1 MAKKQI
7 RDYVFAPGIAGVG
20 TLKLL
25 GKYDSDQLLLITN
38 TSKNEVL
45 YSFSDTTRQVSVA
58 FGQTGD
64 DPDFINESMRTN
76 GVTTIT
82 FLYDTTAYASND
94 AIQIFVEQEEQR
106 IRPYDFGT
114 DAIERMR
121 FAAPESML
129 DADFEYGIQPT
140 KWQSIDLL
148 RNYPSIYEIP
158 GSDIA
163 VEEIETD
170 ASAGSSAIG
179 PSLITVDTLLE
190 HGLTVGEPISMK
202 GLADSVIGF
211 SAAEGSFII
220 NTIPSSTSFTYYAK
234 AKVGSSAGTSLKSSF
249 TFLKEAGFY
258 TGAEIGTTPTF
269 AVDTNGSAGSF
280 ATEGSTPAGS
290 VTFGINSSST
300 LPPIGAPLAGSGI
313 ATGTQ
318 VTGVV
323 GTNTTLNITNSFTA
337 PVSTITFNDTQNIQ
351 IGAALNNGSG
361 DTIFVT
367 NIEGSVV
374 TLSSPYT
381 VSKTGNS
388 FISGAVDGIAQ
399 NFGLGIGSAASTPV
413 HPCAVFNVVRSKG
426 AYTSVIIN
434 EETKYDNLAPT
445 WYGGDNNGGLG
456 LGAMFTVVRTGGA
469 SPSYAVTMNSGGANY
484 LASGNVVFNI
494 IGSLVGGVDGTPGVG
509 SVAEQAGNDLRIEI
523 TGVDG
528 TTGAITTFSVHPT
541 HTNISGTPAVVA
553 NNSINDGR
561 DYNVGEKIVIY
572 GNSLEG
578 GSPAQ
583 DLDIY
588 ITEVGAAGEITNF
601 ETYGVGV
608 AASQTYIDR
617 MQNSTSGSGIN
628 AQFDILRTG
637 SGVITQEVHEILIG
651 GIIETGDTFKA
662 IITETVNSTISEFEY
677 TAQAGD
683 THTDV
688 RNGLVLLINSLTEQ
702 NAGNPTPC
710 YAVNKADQTPTNGV
724 AVIDLF
730 SKTPGVNFLC
740 AVVTADSGGFGA
752 DTQTMSVSILT
763 ANSNTTTSPSYTV
776 STTSQGTG
784 YAINDTLIISG
795 QNLGGLGDGTG
806 VDNDLTITVSS
817 VTAAGAITGVSH
829 SGTAVNGSETFIKKF
844 VNAPGFGAKFLPSI
858 TGGVY
863 SPTVDFAGGGYKV
876 GYQFKIL
883 GSTLGGADTTNDMTI
898 NITDITSDGGV
909 LAVSAT
915 GAPVSGDSLVF
926 YPAVSLSAA
935 TTSVIAT
942 STTVTYSAIA
952 QISVTFASN
961 HGLVPGDTILSA
973 ITSSGGGH
981 DLCSGPFYINEVP
994 SLTSIVYTARTTGT
1008 VNGSLTGKVYPRT
1021 DSFYRHRPFDGGV
1034 QLGTGSPAHGAQAV
1048 RQSKK
1053 YIRYQSGKGIMYTTG
1068 ALFAPNYDLRSVEA
1082 NGTEVG
1088 SIITIVTDDLNHGF
1102 QVGAQV
1108 KLRGITSTGY
1118 AGTYAVASVIDE
1130 ITFTVI
1136 ATQVLEHSSAEF
1148 GDQPVVSLY
1157 KWKGATV
1164 RAGAFDDQNGIFI
1177 QYDGDIVS
1185 CGLRSSTYQIA
1196 GTVTAT
1202 PNSNELIGINTKFT
1216 EQLKVGDR
1224 IVLRGMCHLVTEI
1237 DDDSTLYMNPDYRG
1251 VTTVSNVKAAL
1262 TKEILIPQSQW
1273 NIDRADGT
1281 GKSGYNTDITKMQ
1294 MMGFQYSW
1302 YGAGFIDWMFRGP
1315 DGNFVFLH
1323 RLKNNN
1329 MNNEAFM
1336 RSGNLPV
1343 RYEVINEGARGRVAV
1358 AMDQTQETMTLE
1370 DGTLFPNSGTLIMN
1384 NEIIN
1389 YNNKTGNILTGL
1401 TRAATHTNFAGGS
1414 QRTYTAGSAIAHT
1427 KGSGVVLLSTT
1438 ATPQINHWGSAF
1450 LTDGGFDED
1459 RGYLFSWQEK
1469 EVQISTT
1476 KSAIFLI
1483 RLSPSVSNSVTGD
1496 LGERELINRAQ
1507 LLLKNIEITTQGGN
1521 SNQGVIVEGVMNP
1534 KNYPID
1540 PEDIKWG
1547 GLNTGGAGG
1556 QPSFAQVA
1564 SGGDVTWEGA
1574 ASAITGDN
1582 VYNQNYNTNYVYFN
1596 RVDVEGVQI
1605 GWGVTGG
1612 GLKGGATVSNIW
1624 YYSNTVV
1631 RFRFSDRTTPGSA
1644 GNTTYTFEPITE
1656 AAIPGEQVF
1665 SFTASGGGERDNL
1678 DLSELKELTNTPI
1691 GGRGTFPNGPDVLA
1705 INAYLTSG
1713 NAINATVN
1721 LRWAEAQA

>member
-25 GKYDSDQLLLITN
+25 GKYDNDQLLLITN

-45 YSFSDTTRQVSVA
+45 YNFSDTTRQVTVA
-58 FGQTGD
+58 FGQTGA
-64 DPDFINESMRTN
+64 DPDFINEHMRTN

-82 FLYDTTAYASND
+82 FLYDTTAYSATD

-163 VEEIETD
+163 VEEIDTD
-170 ASAGSSAIG
+170 ASAGSNSIG
-179 PSLITVDTLLE
+179 PSLITVDTVLE
-190 HGLTVGEPISMK
+190 HGLAVGEPISMK

-211 SAAEGSFII
+211 SSAEGSFII
-220 NTIPSSTSFTYYAK
+220 NSIPNSKQFTYYAK
-234 AKVGSSAGTSLKSSF
+234 AKVGQNAGESLKSSF

-258 TGAEIGTTPTF
+258 TGAEIGTSPTF
-269 AVDTNGSAGSF
+269 TVDTNGSAGSF
-280 ATEGSTPAGS
+280 ATEGSTPSGA

-300 LPPIGAPLAGSGI
+300 LPPIGAPLSGAGI
-313 ATGTQ
+313 TTGTQ

-367 NIEGSVV
+367 NIEGDVV

-399 NFGLGIGSAASTPV
+399 NFGLGIGSEASTPV
-413 HPCAVFNVVRSKG
+413 HPCAVFDVVRSKG
-426 AYTSVIIN
+426 AYTSIVIN
-434 EETKYDNLAPT
+434 EKTKYQNLSPT
-445 WYGGDNNGGLG
+445 WVVGSNP
-456 LGAMFTVVRTGGA
+456 GAGALFTVTRTGGG
-469 SPSYAVTMNSGGANY
+469 SPSYSVEQNSGGSGY
-484 LASGNVVFNI
+484 TASGTFNI
-494 IGSLVGGVDGTPGVG
+494 VGSEVGGVDGTFGTG
-509 SVAEQAGNDLRIEI
+509 TATEQAGNDLRITITSVDGNGAIDGYTVEPNHSNI
-523 TGVDG
+523 TG
-528 TTGAITTFSVHPT
+528 S
-541 HTNISGTPAVVA
+541 PAVVA
-553 NNSINDGR
+553 SASINDGR
-561 DYNVGEKIVIY
+561 NYNVGEKITIY
-572 GNSLEG
+572 GNQLEG
-578 GSPAQ
+578 TSPAH
-583 DLDIY
+583 DLDIH
-588 ITEVGAAGEITNF
+588 ITEVGANGEITNF
-601 ETYGVGV
+601 ETFGTGI
-608 AASQTYIDR
+608 AASQIYSNQ
-617 MQNSTSGSGIN
+617 MQDSTSGSGIN
-628 AQFDILRTG
+628 AQFDIDRTG
-637 SGVITQEVHEILIG
+637 SGVTTQEVHEILIG

-662 IITETVNSTISEFEY
+662 IITETVNNTISEFEY

-688 RNGLVLLINSLTEQ
+688 RNGLVALINDLAEQ

-710 YAVNKADQTPTNGV
+710 RAVSLADQTPTNGV
-724 AVIDLF
+724 AVINLF
-730 SKTPGVNFLC
+730 SKTPGVNFIC
-740 AVVTADSGGFGA
+740 SVVTADSGGNGA
-752 DTQTMSVSILT
+752 DTQTMSVSIIT
-763 ANSNTTTSPSYTV
+763 TNSNTTTTPAYTV
-776 STTSQGTG
+776 TTTSQGTG
-784 YAINDTLIISG
+784 YAINDTLTINGSK
-795 QNLGGLGDGTG
+795 LGG
-806 VDNDLTITVSS
+806 VDSTNDVIVTVTS
-817 VTAAGAITGVSH
+817 VTAAGAITGISH
-829 SGTAVNGSETFIKKF
+829 TGTAVDGGETFERMF
-844 VNAPGFGAKFLPSI
+844 VNSPAFGARFLPSI

-863 SPTVDFAGGGYKV
+863 SPTVDFAGTSYQP

-883 GSTLGGADTTNDMTI
+883 GSTLGGVDTTNDMTI
-898 NITDITSDGGV
+898 EVTDITSDGGI
-909 LAVSAT
+909 LKVSASGT
-915 GAPVSGDSLVF
+915 PVSGDSLVF
-926 YPAVSLSAA
+926 YPAVSLSAP
-935 TTSVIAT
+935 TTQVIG
-942 STTVTYSAIA
+942 SGTTVTYSAIA
-952 QISVTFASN
+952 QIKVDFADN
-961 HGLVPGDTILSA
+961 HGLVPGDTILAA

-981 DLCSGPFYINEVP
+981 ELCSGPFYVNEVP
-994 SLTSIVYTARTTGT
+994 SLTEILYTARTTGT
-1008 VNGSLTGKVYPRT
+1008 VSGSLAGKVYPRT

-1068 ALFAPNYDLRSVEA
+1068 ALFAPNYDLRSVVS
-1082 NGTEVG
+1082 NGTAVG

-1102 QVGAQV
+1102 QVGAHIQ
-1108 KLRGITSTGY
+1108 LRGVTSSGFNN
-1118 AGTYAVASVIDE
+1118 TYAVASIVDE

-1136 ATQVLEHSSAEF
+1136 AKEVLQHTNAEF
-1148 GDQPVVSLY
+1148 GEQPVVSLY

-1177 QYDGDIVS
+1177 QYDGDVVS

-1202 PNSNELIGINTKFT
+1202 PDSNTLNGTNTKFT

-1224 IVLRGMCHLVTEI
+1224 IVIRGMCHLVTEI
-1237 DDDSTLYMNPDYRG
+1237 DDDTTLYMNPDYRG

-1273 NIDRADGT
+1273 NIDKADGT
-1281 GKSGYNTDITKMQ
+1281 GKSGYNADITKMQ

-1315 DGNFVFLH
+1315 SGDFVFLH

-1329 MNNEAFM
+1329 LNNEAFM

-1343 RYEVINEGARGRVAV
+1343 RYEVINEGARGRVAI
-1358 AMDQTQETMTLE
+1358 AMDATQETMTLE

-1389 YNNKTGNILTGL
+1389 YNNKSGNILTGL

-1414 QRTYTAGSAIAHT
+1414 QRTYTAGDAIAHT
-1427 KGSGVVLLSTT
+1427 RGSGVVLLSTT

-1469 EVQISTT
+1469 EIEISTN
-1476 KSAIFLI
+1476 KSCIFLI

-1507 LLLKNIEITTQGGN
+1507 LLLKNIEITTQGG
-1521 SNQGVIVEGVMNP
+1521 SSSQGVIVEGVMNP
-1534 KNYPID
+1534 KNYPSD
-1540 PEDIKWG
+1540 PADILWS

-1556 QPSFAQVA
+1556 QPSFAQVS

-1574 ASAITGDN
+1574 ASAVTATN
-1582 VYNQNYNTNYVYFN
+1582 ANNQNWNTTYVIFN
-1596 RVDVEGVQI
+1596 KTDVVGVQI
-1605 GWGVTGG
+1605 GWKVSGG
-1612 GLKGGATVSNIW
+1612 NLKGGATVANIINYW
-1624 YYSNTVV
+1624 YDNTKVYLV
-1631 RFRFSDRTTPGSA
+1631 FSDRTRPGSA
-1644 GNTTYTFEPITE
+1644 GSTTYTFEPIVE

-1713 NAINATVN
+1713 NAINATIN

>member
-7 RDYVFAPGIAGVG
+7 RDYIFSPGIAGVG

-25 GKYDSDQLLLITN
+25 GKFDTNQLLLITN
-38 TSKNEVL
+38 TTKNEVL
-45 YSFSDTTRQVSVA
+45 YNFADTVRQVNVT
-58 FGQTGD
+58 FGQTGA
-64 DPDFINESMRTN
+64 DPDFINEHMRTN

-82 FLYDTTAYASND
+82 FLYDTTAYASSD

-106 IRPYDFGT
+106 VRPYDFGT

-163 VEEIETD
+163 TEEIITD
-170 ASAGSSAIG
+170 ASNGSSGIG
-179 PSLITVDTLLE
+179 PSLITVTTLLE
-190 HGLTVGEPISMK
+190 HGLSVGEPISMK
-202 GLADSVIGF
+202 GLSDSVIGF
-211 SAAEGSFII
+211 SSAEGSFII
-220 NTIPSSTSFTYYAK
+220 DSIGNSKEFSYYAK
-234 AKVGSSAGTSLKSSF
+234 AKVGTVPTTSLKSSF

-258 TGAEIGTTPTF
+258 TGAEIGTSPTF
-269 AVDTNGSAGSF
+269 TVDTNGSAGSF
-280 ATEGSTPAGS
+280 ATEGSTPQGA
-290 VTFGINSSST
+290 VTFGINPSST
-300 LPPIGAPLAGSGI
+300 LPPIGAPLSGTGV

-323 GTNTTLNITNSFTA
+323 GTNTSLNITTSFTA
-337 PVSTITFNDTQNIQ
+337 PVSTITFNDTQNIA

-367 NIEGSVV
+367 NIEGDVV

-388 FISGAVDGIAQ
+388 FISGAVNGIQQ
-399 NFGLGIGSAASTPV
+399 NFGLGIGSLASTPMN
-413 HPCAVFNVVRSKG
+413 PCAVFNVVRDKG
-426 AYTSVIIN
+426 GYINVDIN
-434 EETKYDNLAPT
+434 EKTTYPTLEPT
-445 WYGGDNNGGLG
+445 WVVGSNP
-456 LGAMFTVVRTGGA
+456 GAGALFTVIRTGGG
-469 SPSYAVTMNSGGANY
+469 SPSYSVEQNSGGTGY
-484 LASGNVVFNI
+484 TASGTFNI
-494 IGSLVGGVDGTPGVG
+494 LGSQVGGVDGTFGTG
-509 SVAEQAGNDLRIEI
+509 TATEQAGNDLRITITSVDGNGAIDGYTVETTHSNI
-523 TGVDG
+523 TG
-528 TTGAITTFSVHPT
+528 S
-541 HTNISGTPAVVA
+541 PAVVA
-553 NNSINDGR
+553 NASINDGR
-561 DYNVGEKIVIY
+561 DYHAGEKIVIY
-572 GNSLEG
+572 GNQMD
-578 GSPAQ
+578 GSSPEN

-588 ITEVGAAGEITNF
+588 ITSVGASGEITGYQTF
-601 ETYGVGV
+601 GVGV
-608 AASQTYIDR
+608 DASQTYSTQSQD
-617 MQNSTSGSGIN
+617 QTSGSGIN
-628 AQFDILRTG
+628 AQFDIERTG
-637 SGVITQEVHEILIG
+637 SGVIKQEVHEILIG
-651 GIIETGDTFKA
+651 GTVELGDKFKA

-677 TAQAGD
+677 VAATGD
-683 THTDV
+683 TVTDV
-688 RNGLVLLINSLTEQ
+688 RNALVLLINDLAEQ

-710 YAVNKADQTPTNGV
+710 YAVSKEDQTPTNGV

-730 SKTPGVNFLC
+730 SKTPGQNFIC
-740 AVVTADSGGFGA
+740 SVVTEDAAGQGA
-752 DTQTMSVSILT
+752 DTQTMSVSIIT
-763 ANSNTTTSPSYTV
+763 ANSNTTTTPAYTV
-776 STTSQGTG
+776 STTDQQGTG
-784 YAINDTLIISG
+784 YAINDTLTL
-795 QNLGGLGDGTG
+795 NGGRFGG
-806 VDNDLTITVSS
+806 VDVTNDITITVTA
-817 VTAAGAITGVSH
+817 VTAAGAITGISY
-829 SGTAVNGSETFIKKF
+829 SGTAVDGSETYDRMF
-844 VNAPGFGAKFLPSI
+844 VNAPSFGAQFLPSI

-863 SPTVDFAGGGYKV
+863 SPTVDVAGSGYKP

-883 GSTLGGADTTNDMTI
+883 GSTLGGVDTTNDMTI
-898 NITDITSDGGV
+898 EVTDISSGGGI

-915 GAPVSGDSLVF
+915 GTPVAGDSLSF
-926 YPAVSLSAA
+926 YPAVSLSAP
-935 TTSVIAT
+935 TTAVIG
-942 STTVTYSAIA
+942 SGSTVTYSAIA
-952 QISVTFASN
+952 QIKVEFTDN

-973 ITSSGGGH
+973 ITSSSSGH
-981 DLCSGPFYINEVP
+981 DLCSGPFYVNEVP
-994 SLTSIVYTARTTGT
+994 TLKSILYTARTTGN
-1008 VNGSLTGKVYPRT
+1008 VSGGLAGKIYPRT

-1034 QLGTGSPAHGAQAV
+1034 QLGTGSPSHGAQAV

-1068 ALFAPNYDLRSVEA
+1068 ALFAPNYDLRSAVS
-1082 NGTEVG
+1082 NGTAVG
-1088 SIITIVTDDLNHGF
+1088 SIITLKTDDLNHGL
-1102 QVGAQV
+1102 QVGAQIM
-1108 KLRGITSTGY
+1108 LRGITSTGY
-1118 AGTYAVASVIDE
+1118 NGHYIVASIVDE

-1136 ATQVLEHSSAEF
+1136 ATQVLQHTNAEF

-1157 KWKGATV
+1157 KWKGSTV

-1177 QYDGDIVS
+1177 QYDGDVVS

-1202 PNSNELIGINTKFT
+1202 PDSNELSGTNTKFT

-1224 IVLRGMCHLVTEI
+1224 IVIRGMCHLVTEI

-1343 RYEVINEGARGRVAV
+1343 RYEVINEGARGRVAI
-1358 AMDQTQETMTLE
+1358 AMDNSQETMTLE
-1370 DGTLFPNSGTLIMN
+1370 DGTLFPSSGTLIMN

-1389 YNNKTGNILTGL
+1389 YNNKAGNVLSGL

-1414 QRTYTAGSAIAHT
+1414 QRTYTAGDAISHT
-1427 KGSGVVLLSTT
+1427 RGSGVVLLSTT

-1469 EVQISTT
+1469 EIEISTD
-1476 KSAIFLI
+1476 KSCIFLI

-1507 LLLKNIEITTQGGN
+1507 LLLKNIEITTQGG
-1521 SNQGVIVEGVMNP
+1521 SSSQGVIVEGVMNP
-1534 KNYPID
+1534 KNFPND
-1540 PEDIKWG
+1540 PANILWN

-1564 SGGDVTWEGA
+1564 SGADVTWEGA
-1574 ASAITGDN
+1574 ASPITAANDH
-1582 VYNQNYNTNYVYFN
+1582 NQNYRTSWVIFDKT
-1596 RVDVEGVQI
+1596 DVAGVQI
-1605 GWGVTGG
+1605 GWSITGG
-1612 GLKGGATVSNIW
+1612 DLKGGTTVTNIRNRNSNQV
-1624 YYSNTVV
+1624 YLV
-1631 RFRFSDRTTPGSA
+1631 FSDATRPGSA
-1644 GNTTYTFEPITE
+1644 GTTTYTFSPIVA

-1713 NAINATVN
+1713 NAINATIN

>member
-7 RDYVFAPGIAGVG
+7 RDYIFSPGIAGVG

-25 GKYDSDQLLLITN
+25 GKYDSEQLLLITN
-38 TSKNEVL
+38 TEKNEVL
-45 YSFSDTTRQVSVA
+45 YNFADTTRQVSVA
-58 FGQTGD
+58 FNQTGS
-64 DPDFINESMRTN
+64 DPDFINENMRTN

-82 FLYDTTAYASND
+82 FLYDTTAYASSD
-94 AIQIFVEQEEQR
+94 PVQIFVEQDEQR
-106 IRPYDFGT
+106 VRPYDFGT

-163 VEEIETD
+163 VTEIVTD
-170 ASAGSSAIG
+170 ASAGSSGIG
-179 PSLITVDTLLE
+179 PSLITVDTILE
-190 HGLTVGEPISMK
+190 HGLSVGEPISMK
-202 GLADSVIGF
+202 GLSDSVIGF
-211 SAAEGSFII
+211 SSAEGSFII
-220 NTIPSSTSFTYYAK
+220 DTIANSKQFSYYAK
-234 AKVGSSAGTSLKSSF
+234 AKVGSTAGVSLKSSF

-269 AVDTNGSAGSF
+269 TVDTNGSAGSF
-280 ATEGSTPAGS
+280 ATEGNTPSGA
-290 VTFGINSSST
+290 VTFGINASST
-300 LPPIGAPLAGSGI
+300 LPPIGAPLSGTGI
-313 ATGTQ
+313 VTGTQ

-337 PVSTITFNDTQNIQ
+337 PVSTITFNDTQNIA

-388 FISGAVDGIAQ
+388 FISGAVAGIAQ

-413 HPCAVFNVVRSKG
+413 HPCAVFDVVREKG
-426 AYTSVIIN
+426 AYTSVVIN
-434 EETKYDNLAPT
+434 EKTTYQNLSPT
-445 WYGGDNNGGLG
+445 WIGGDNNSGAGLNA
-456 LGAMFTVVRTGGA
+456 LFTVVRTGGG
-469 SPSYAVTMNSGGANY
+469 SPSYSVDMNSGGVDY
-484 LASGNVVFNI
+484 IASGNVTFNI
-494 IGSLVGGVDGTPGVG
+494 LGSQVGGVDGTPGVG
-509 SVAEQAGNDLRIEI
+509 TAAEQAGNDLRITI

-528 TTGAITTFSVHPT
+528 TTGAITSYTVETT
-541 HTNISGTPAVVA
+541 HSTISGTPPVVA

-561 DYNVGEKIVIY
+561 DYHAGEKITIY
-572 GNSLEG
+572 GNQLEG
-578 GSPAQ
+578 TSPAQ

-588 ITEVGAAGEITNF
+588 ITAVGAAGNITSYNTF
-601 ETYGVGV
+601 GVGV
-608 AASQTYIDR
+608 AASQTYTDR

-628 AQFDILRTG
+628 AQFDIDRTG
-637 SGVITQEVHEILIG
+637 SGVVTQEVHEILIG
-651 GIIETGDTFKA
+651 GIIETGDKFKA
-662 IITETVNSTISEFEY
+662 IITETVNSTVSEFEY

-683 THTDV
+683 TVTEV
-688 RNGLVLLINSLTEQ
+688 RNGLVLLINDLAEQ

-740 AVVTADSGGFGA
+740 TVITEDSGGFGA

-763 ANSNTTTSPSYTV
+763 ANSNTTTTPAYTV
-776 STTSQGTG
+776 TTTNQGTG
-784 YAINDTLIISG
+784 YAINDTLTINGSG
-795 QNLGGLGDGTG
+795 LGG
-806 VDNDLTITVSS
+806 VDSANDITVTVTS
-817 VTAAGAITGVSH
+817 VTAAGAITGISH
-829 SGTAVNGSETFIKKF
+829 SGTAVAGGETFLKKF
-844 VNAPGFGAKFLPSI
+844 VNTSGFGVQFLPSI

-863 SPTVDFAGGGYKV
+863 SPTVDVAGTGYKP

-898 NITDITSDGGV
+898 EVTDITSDGGV
-909 LAVSAT
+909 LGVSAT
-915 GAPVSGDSLVF
+915 GTPVSGDALVF

-935 TTSVIAT
+935 TNQVIGSGA
-942 STTVTYSAIA
+942 TVTYSAIA
-952 QISVTFASN
+952 QIKVEFSSN
-961 HGLVPGDTILSA
+961 HGLVPGDTILA
-973 ITSSGGGH
+973 AVTSSGSGH
-981 DLCSGPFYINEVP
+981 SLCSGPFYINEVP
-994 SLTSIVYTARTTGT
+994 SLTTILYTARTTGN
-1008 VNGSLTGKVYPRT
+1008 VGSGLVGKIYPRT

-1034 QLGTGSPAHGAQAV
+1034 QLGTGSPSHGAQAV

-1068 ALFAPNYDLRSVEA
+1068 ALFAPNYDLRSAVS
-1082 NGTEVG
+1082 NGTGVG
-1088 SIITIVTDDLNHGF
+1088 SIITLKTDDLNHGL
-1102 QVGAQV
+1102 QVGAQIQ
-1108 KLRGITSTGY
+1108 LRGITSTGY
-1118 AGTYAVASVIDE
+1118 NGHYVVASIVDE

-1136 ATQVLEHSSAEF
+1136 ATQVLEHTNAQF
-1148 GDQPVVSLY
+1148 GEQPVVSLY
-1157 KWKGATV
+1157 KWKGSTV

-1202 PNSNELIGINTKFT
+1202 PDSNTLTGVNTKFT

-1224 IVLRGMCHLVTEI
+1224 IVIRGMCHLVTEI

-1273 NIDRADGT
+1273 NLDRADGT
-1281 GKSGYNTDITKMQ
+1281 GKSGYITDITKMQ

-1315 DGNFVFLH
+1315 TGDFVFLH

-1343 RYEVINEGARGRVAV
+1343 RYEVINEGARGRVAI
-1358 AMDQTQETMTLE
+1358 AMDATQETMTLE
-1370 DGTLFPNSGTLIMN
+1370 DGTLFPTSGTLIMN

-1389 YNNKTGNILTGL
+1389 YNNKTGNILSGL

-1414 QRTYTAGSAIAHT
+1414 QRTYTAGDAITHT

-1469 EVQISTT
+1469 EIEISTS
-1476 KSAIFLI
+1476 KSAIFMI

-1521 SNQGVIVEGVMNP
+1521 SSQGVIVEGVMNP
-1534 KNYPID
+1534 KNYPND
-1540 PEDIKWG
+1540 PTSILWN

-1574 ASAITGDN
+1574 ASAITAAN
-1582 VYNQNYNTNYVYFN
+1582 ANSQNYNTTWIVFN
-1596 RVDVEGVQI
+1596 RTDVAGVQI
-1605 GWGVTGG
+1605 GWKVTGG
-1612 GLKGGATVSNIW
+1612 NLKGGATVANIRDYYYDSNKVYLI
-1624 YYSNTVV
+1624 
-1631 RFRFSDRTTPGSA
+1631 FSDRTRPGGV
-1644 GNTTYTFEPITE
+1644 GNTTYTFEPIVE

-1713 NAINATVN
+1713 SAINATIN

>member
-7 RDYVFAPGIAGVG
+7 RDYIFSPGIAGVG

-25 GKYDSDQLLLITN
+25 GKFDTDQLLLITN
-38 TSKNEVL
+38 TTKNEVL
-45 YSFSDTTRQVSVA
+45 YNFADTVRQIDVT
-58 FGQTGD
+58 FGQTGA
-64 DPDFINESMRTN
+64 DPDFINEHMRTN

-82 FLYDTTAYASND
+82 FLYDTTAYSATD

-163 VEEIETD
+163 VEEIDTD
-170 ASAGSSAIG
+170 ASAGSNAIG
-179 PSLITVDTLLE
+179 PSLITVDTVLE
-190 HGLTVGEPISMK
+190 HGLSAGEPISMK

-211 SAAEGSFII
+211 SSAEGSFII
-220 NTIPSSTSFTYYAK
+220 NSVPNSKQFTYYAK
-234 AKVGSSAGTSLKSSF
+234 AKVGQTAGESLKSSF

-258 TGAEIGTTPTF
+258 TGAEIGTSPTF
-269 AVDTNGSAGSF
+269 TVDTNGSAGSF
-280 ATEGSTPAGS
+280 ATEGNTPQGS

-300 LPPIGAPLAGSGI
+300 LPPIGAPLAGTGI

-337 PVSTITFNDTQNIQ
+337 PVSTITFNDTNNIQ

-388 FISGAVDGIAQ
+388 FISGAVEGIKQ
-399 NFGLGIGSAASTPV
+399 NFGLGVGSAASTPV
-413 HPCAVFNVVRSKG
+413 HPCAVFNVTREKG
-426 AYTSVIIN
+426 AYTSVVIN
-434 EETKYDNLAPT
+434 EKTKYENLAPT
-445 WYGGDNNGGLG
+445 WVVGSNPGV
-456 LGAMFTVVRTGGA
+456 GALFTVIRTGGG
-469 SPSYAVTMNSGGANY
+469 SPSYSVEQNSGGSGY
-484 LASGNVVFNI
+484 TASGTFNI
-494 IGSLVGGVDGTPGVG
+494 LGSLVGGVDGTFGTG
-509 SVAEQAGNDLRIEI
+509 TATEQAGNDLRITITSVDGNGAINGYTVETTHSNI
-523 TGVDG
+523 TG
-528 TTGAITTFSVHPT
+528 S
-541 HTNISGTPAVVA
+541 PAVVA

-561 DYNVGEKIVIY
+561 DYHAGEKITIY
-572 GNSLEG
+572 GNQLNG
-578 GSPAQ
+578 NSPAE

-588 ITEVGAAGEITNF
+588 ITEVGASGEIISYQTF
-601 ETYGVGV
+601 GTGI
-608 AASQTYIDR
+608 AASQIYSNQ
-617 MQNSTSGSGIN
+617 MQDSTSGSGIN
-628 AQFDILRTG
+628 AQFDIDRTG
-637 SGVITQEVHEILIG
+637 SGVVTQEVHEILIG
-651 GIIETGDTFKA
+651 GTIETGDTFKA
-662 IITETVNSTISEFEY
+662 IITETANNTVSEFEY

-702 NAGNPTPC
+702 NPGNPTPC
-710 YAVNKADQTPTNGV
+710 YAISKADQTPTSGV
-724 AVIDLF
+724 AVINLF

-740 AVVTADSGGFGA
+740 NVTTEDSGGLGA
-752 DTQTMSVSILT
+752 DTQTMSVSIIT
-763 ANSNTTTSPSYTV
+763 ANSNTTTTPSYSVT
-776 STTSQGTG
+776 TTSQGTG
-784 YAINDTLIISG
+784 YAINDTLTINGSK
-795 QNLGGLGDGTG
+795 LGG
-806 VDNDLTITVSS
+806 VDSTNDVTITVTA
-817 VTAAGAITGVSH
+817 VTAAGEITGISQ
-829 SGTAVNGSETFIKKF
+829 SGTAVDGSETYDRQF
-844 VNAPGFGAKFLPSI
+844 VNSPGFGAQFLPSI

-863 SPTVDFAGGGYKV
+863 SPTVDVAGSGYKP

-883 GSTLGGADTTNDMTI
+883 GSTLGGVDTTNDMTI
-898 NITDITSDGGV
+898 EVTDITSDGGILSV
-909 LAVSAT
+909 AASGT
-915 GAPVSGDSLVF
+915 PVSGDSLVF
-926 YPAVSLSAA
+926 YPAVSLSAP
-935 TTSVIAT
+935 TSSVIG
-942 STTVTYSAIA
+942 SGTTVTYSAIA
-952 QISVTFASN
+952 QIKVAFTDN
-961 HGLVPGDTILSA
+961 HGLVPGDTILA
-973 ITSSGGGH
+973 AVTSTGSGH
-981 DLCSGPFYINEVP
+981 DLCSGPFYVNEVP
-994 SLTSIVYTARTTGT
+994 SLTEILYTARTTGA
-1008 VNGSLTGKVYPRT
+1008 VSGNLVGKVYPRT

-1068 ALFAPNYDLRSVEA
+1068 ALFAPNYDLRSVVA
-1082 NGTEVG
+1082 NGTGVG

-1102 QVGAQV
+1102 QVGAHIQ
-1108 KLRGITSTGY
+1108 LRGITSSGY
-1118 AGTYAVASVIDE
+1118 NNTYAVASIVDE

-1136 ATQVLEHSSAEF
+1136 AKEVLQHTNAEF
-1148 GDQPVVSLY
+1148 GEQPVVSLY

-1177 QYDGDIVS
+1177 QYDGDVVS

-1202 PNSNELIGINTKFT
+1202 PDSNTLTGVNTKFT

-1224 IVLRGMCHLVTEI
+1224 IVIRGMCHLVTEI
-1237 DDDSTLYMNPDYRG
+1237 DDDETLYMNPDYRG

-1273 NIDRADGT
+1273 NIDKADGT
-1281 GKSGYNTDITKMQ
+1281 GKSGYNADITKMQ

-1315 DGNFVFLH
+1315 SGDFVFLH

-1329 MNNEAFM
+1329 LNNEAFM

-1343 RYEVINEGARGRVAV
+1343 RYEVINEGARGRVAI
-1358 AMDQTQETMTLE
+1358 AMDASQETMTLE

-1389 YNNKTGNILTGL
+1389 YNNKSGNVLTGL

-1427 KGSGVVLLSTT
+1427 RGSGVVLLSTT

-1469 EVQISTT
+1469 EIEITT
-1476 KSAIFLI
+1476 SKSCIFLI

-1507 LLLKNIEITTQGGN
+1507 LLLKNIEITTQGG
-1521 SNQGVIVEGVMNP
+1521 SSSQGVIVEGVMNP
-1534 KNYPID
+1534 KNYPTD
-1540 PEDIKWG
+1540 PADILWS

-1556 QPSFAQVA
+1556 QPSFAQVS

-1574 ASAITGDN
+1574 ASAVTAAN
-1582 VYNQNYNTNYVYFN
+1582 ANNQNWNTTYVIFN
-1596 RVDVEGVQI
+1596 KSDVVGVQI
-1605 GWGVTGG
+1605 GWKVSGG
-1612 GLKGGATVSNIW
+1612 NLKGGATVANIINYW
-1624 YYSNTVV
+1624 YDNTKVYLV
-1631 RFRFSDRTTPGSA
+1631 FSDRTRPGSA
-1644 GNTTYTFEPITE
+1644 GSTTYTFEPIVE

-1713 NAINATVN
+1713 SAINATIN

>member
-7 RDYVFAPGIAGVG
+7 RDYIFSPGIAGVG

-25 GKYDSDQLLLITN
+25 GKFDTEQLLLITD
-38 TSKNEVL
+38 TTKNEVL
-45 YSFSDTTRQVSVA
+45 YNFSDVTRQVSVT
-58 FGQTGD
+58 FGQTGA
-64 DPDFINESMRTN
+64 DPDFINENQRTN

-82 FLYDTTAYASND
+82 FLYDTTAYAATD

-163 VEEIETD
+163 VDEIDTD
-170 ASAGSSAIG
+170 ASAGSSGIG
-179 PSLITVDTLLE
+179 PSLITVDTVLE

-211 SAAEGSFII
+211 SSAEGSFII
-220 NTIPSSTSFTYYAK
+220 NTIPNANSFTYYAK
-234 AKVGSSAGTSLKSSF
+234 AKVGQNAGESLKSSF

-269 AVDTNGSAGSF
+269 TVDTNGSAGSF
-280 ATEGSTPAGS
+280 ATEGSTPQGA
-290 VTFGINSSST
+290 VTFGINPTST
-300 LPPIGAPLAGSGI
+300 LPPIGAPLAGTGV

-323 GTNTTLNITNSFTA
+323 GTNTTLNVTTSFTA
-337 PVSTITFNDTQNIQ
+337 PVSTITFNDTNNIS

-367 NIEGSVV
+367 NIEGDVV

-381 VSKTGNS
+381 VDKTGNS
-388 FISGAVDGIAQ
+388 FISGAVDGIQQ
-399 NFGLGIGSAASTPV
+399 NFGLGIGSAASDPI
-413 HPCAVFNVVRSKG
+413 HPCAVFNVVREKG

-434 EETKYDNLAPT
+434 EKTSYQNLSPT
-445 WYGGDNNGGLG
+445 WINGDNNSGAG
-456 LGAMFTVVRTGGA
+456 LGALFTVIRTGGG
-469 SPSYAVTMNSGGANY
+469 SPSYSVEMNDGGRDY
-484 LASGNVVFNI
+484 IASGNVTFNI
-494 IGSLVGGVDGTPGVG
+494 LGAEVGGVTGTFGTG
-509 SVAEQAGNDLRIEI
+509 TATEQAGNDLRITI

-528 TTGAITTFSVHPT
+528 TTGAITSYNVETSHS
-541 HTNISGTPAVVA
+541 NITGSPAVVVNA
-553 NNSINDGR
+553 SINDGR
-561 DYNVGEKIVIY
+561 NYHAGEKITIY
-572 GNSLEG
+572 GNQLEG
-578 GSPAQ
+578 TSPAQ

-588 ITEVGAAGEITNF
+588 ITEVGASGEITGYQTF
-601 ETYGVGV
+601 GTGI
-608 AASQTYIDR
+608 AASQVYTSTGQD
-617 MQNSTSGSGIN
+617 STSGSGIN
-628 AQFDILRTG
+628 AQFDIDRTG
-637 SGVITQEVHEILIG
+637 SGVTTQEVHEILIG

-662 IITETVNSTISEFEY
+662 IVTETVNSTVSEFEY

-683 THTDV
+683 TVTEV
-688 RNGLVLLINSLTEQ
+688 RNGLVLLINDLAEQ

-710 YAVNKADQTPTNGV
+710 YAVSKENQTPTNGV
-724 AVIDLF
+724 AVINLF

-740 AVVTADSGGFGA
+740 TVTTEDSGGLGA

-763 ANSNTTTSPSYTV
+763 PNSNTTTTPSYTV
-776 STTSQGTG
+776 AIDNQGTG
-784 YAINDTLIISG
+784 YAINDTITISG
-795 QNLGGLGDGTG
+795 QKLGG
-806 VDNDLTITVSS
+806 VDSTNDVTITVTA
-817 VTAAGAITGVSH
+817 VTAAGAITAVSH
-829 SGTAVNGSETFIKKF
+829 TGTAVDGSEQFNRMF
-844 VNAPGFGAKFLPSI
+844 VNAPAFGARFLPSI

-863 SPTVDFAGGGYKV
+863 SPTVDFAGSGYKT

-883 GSTLGGADTTNDMTI
+883 GSTLGGVDTTNDMTI
-898 NITDITSDGGV
+898 EVTDISAGGGV

-915 GAPVSGDSLVF
+915 GTPVSGDSLVF
-926 YPAVSLSAA
+926 YPAVSLSAP
-935 TTSVIAT
+935 TTQVIG
-942 STTVTYSAIA
+942 SGSTVTYSAIA
-952 QISVTFASN
+952 QIKVDFSSN
-961 HGLVPGDTILSA
+961 HGLVPGDTILAA
-973 ITSSGGGH
+973 ITSSGGNH
-981 DLCSGPFYINEVP
+981 DLCSGPFYVNEVP
-994 SLTSIVYTARTTGT
+994 SLTSILYTARTTGA
-1008 VNGSLTGKVYPRT
+1008 VSGSLTGKVYPRT

-1068 ALFAPNYDLRSVEA
+1068 ALFAPNYDLRSVVA
-1082 NGTEVG
+1082 NGTGIG

-1102 QVGAQV
+1102 QVGAHIQ
-1108 KLRGITSTGY
+1108 LRGITSTGY
-1118 AGTYAVASVIDE
+1118 NNTYAVASVVDE

-1136 ATQVLEHSSAEF
+1136 AEEVLEHTSAEF
-1148 GDQPVVSLY
+1148 GEQPVVSLY
-1157 KWKGATV
+1157 KWKGSTV

-1202 PNSNELIGINTKFT
+1202 PDSNTLTGVNTKFT

-1224 IVLRGMCHLVTEI
+1224 IVIRGMCHLVTEI
-1237 DDDSTLYMNPDYRG
+1237 DDDTTLYMNPDYRG

-1343 RYEVINEGARGRVAV
+1343 RYEVINEGARGRVAI
-1358 AMDQTQETMTLE
+1358 AMDNVQETMTLE

-1389 YNNKTGNILTGL
+1389 YNNKSGNILTGL

-1414 QRTYTAGSAIAHT
+1414 QRTYTAGDAIAHT
-1427 KGSGVVLLSTT
+1427 RGSGVVLLSTT

-1469 EVQISTT
+1469 EIEITT
-1476 KSAIFLI
+1476 SKSCIFLI

-1507 LLLKNIEITTQGGN
+1507 LLLKNIEITTQGG
-1521 SNQGVIVEGVMNP
+1521 SSSQGVIVEGVMNP

-1540 PEDIKWG
+1540 PTNILWS

-1556 QPSFAQVA
+1556 QPSFAQVS

-1574 ASAITGDN
+1574 ASAVTATN
-1582 VYNQNYNTNYVYFN
+1582 ANNQNWNTTYVIFN
-1596 RVDVEGVQI
+1596 KADVVGVQI
-1605 GWGVTGG
+1605 GWKVSGG
-1612 GLKGGATVSNIW
+1612 NLKGGATVANITN
-1624 YYSNTVV
+1624 YYWDNTKVYLV
-1631 RFRFSDRTTPGSA
+1631 FSDRTRPGSA
-1644 GNTTYTFEPITE
+1644 GSTTYTFEPIVE

-1713 NAINATVN
+1713 SAINATIN

>member
-7 RDYVFAPGIAGVG
+7 RDYIFSPGISGVG

-25 GKYDSDQLLLITN
+25 GKFDSEQLLLVTN
-38 TSKNEVL
+38 TTKNEVL
-45 YSFSDTTRQVSVA
+45 YNFADTVRQVSVA
-58 FGQTGD
+58 FNQTGA
-64 DPDFINESMRTN
+64 DPDFINENMRTN

-82 FLYDTTAYASND
+82 FLYDTTAYASSD
-94 AIQIFVEQEEQR
+94 AIQIFVEQDEQR

-163 VEEIETD
+163 VEEIVTD

-190 HGLTVGEPISMK
+190 HGLDVGEPVSMK

-211 SAAEGSFII
+211 SSAEGSFII
-220 NTIPSSTSFTYYAK
+220 NSVPNSKQFTYYAK
-234 AKVGSSAGTSLKSSF
+234 AKVGTTAGDSLKSSF

-269 AVDTNGSAGSF
+269 TVDTNGSAGSF
-280 ATEGSTPAGS
+280 ATEGNTPSGS
-290 VTFGINSSST
+290 VTFGINPSST
-300 LPPIGAPLAGSGI
+300 LPPIGAPLAGTGV

-337 PVSTITFNDTQNIQ
+337 PVSTITFNDTQNIA
-351 IGAALNNGSG
+351 IGAAINNGSG

-367 NIEGSVV
+367 NIEGDVV

-381 VSKTGNS
+381 VDKTGNS
-388 FISGAVDGIAQ
+388 FISGAVEGIKQ
-399 NFGLGIGSAASTPV
+399 NFGLGIGSAASTPI
-413 HPCAVFNVVRSKG
+413 HPCAVFNIVREKG
-426 AYTSVIIN
+426 AYTSVVIN
-434 EETKYDNLAPT
+434 ETTKYEN
-445 WYGGDNNGGLG
+445 
-456 LGAMFTVVRTGGA
+456 LGATWVVGSNTGVGALFTVVRTGGG
-469 SPSYAVTMNSGGANY
+469 SPSYSVDMNSGGTGY
-484 LASGNVVFNI
+484 TASGTFNI
-494 IGSLVGGVDGTPGVG
+494 LGSLVGGVDGTFGTG
-509 SVAEQAGNDLRIEI
+509 TATEQAGNDLRITI

-528 TTGAITTFSVHPT
+528 TTGAITSYTVETSHS
-541 HTNISGTPAVVA
+541 NITGSPAVVA

-561 DYNVGEKIVIY
+561 DYNAGEKITIY
-572 GNSLEG
+572 GNQLDG
-578 GSPAQ
+578 TSPTE

-588 ITEVGAAGEITNF
+588 ITEVGASGEITNF
-601 ETYGVGV
+601 ETYGVGID
-608 AASQTYIDR
+608 ASQVYSNQ
-617 MQNSTSGSGIN
+617 MQDSTSGSGIN
-628 AQFDILRTG
+628 AQFDINRTG
-637 SGVITQEVHEILIG
+637 SGVTTQEVHEILIG
-651 GIIETGDTFKA
+651 GVIETGDTFKA
-662 IITETVNSTISEFEY
+662 IVTETVNSTVSEFEY
-677 TAQAGD
+677 TALAGD

-702 NAGNPTPC
+702 NPGNPTPC
-710 YAVNKADQTPTNGV
+710 YAVSKADQTPTNGV

-730 SKTPGVNFLC
+730 SKTPGQEFIC
-740 AVVTADSGGFGA
+740 TVTTEDSGGLGA
-752 DTQTMSVSILT
+752 DTQTMTVSILT
-763 ANSNTTTSPSYTV
+763 ANSNTTTTPSYTV
-776 STTSQGTG
+776 TNTNQGTG
-784 YAINDTLIISG
+784 YAINDTLTISG
-795 QNLGGLGDGTG
+795 QKLGG
-806 VDNDLTITVSS
+806 VDSTNDVTITVTA
-817 VTAAGAITGVSH
+817 VTAAGEITGVSH
-829 SGTAVNGSETFIKKF
+829 SGTAVDGSETYDRVF
-844 VNAPGFGAKFLPSI
+844 VNSLGFGVQFLPSI

-863 SPTVDFAGGGYKV
+863 SPTVDTAGSGYKP

-883 GSTLGGADTTNDMTI
+883 GSTLGGVDTTNDMTI
-898 NITDITSDGGV
+898 TVTDITSDGGI
-909 LAVSAT
+909 LAVDASGT
-915 GAPVSGDSLVF
+915 PVSGDSIVF
-926 YPAVSLSAA
+926 YPAVSLSAPTNA
-935 TTSVIAT
+935 VIGSGA
-942 STTVTYSAIA
+942 TVTYSAIA
-952 QISVTFASN
+952 QIKVEFTDN
-961 HGLVPGDTILSA
+961 HGLVPGDTILAA

-981 DLCSGPFYINEVP
+981 DLCSGPFYVNEVP
-994 SLTSIVYTARTTGT
+994 SLTSLLYTARTTGN
-1008 VNGSLTGKVYPRT
+1008 VSGSLAGKIYPRT

-1068 ALFAPNYDLRSVEA
+1068 ALFAPNYDLRSA
-1082 NGTEVG
+1082 ISNGTAVG
-1088 SIITIVTDDLNHGF
+1088 SIITLKTDDLNHGF

-1108 KLRGITSTGY
+1108 QIRGITSTGY
-1118 AGTYAVASVIDE
+1118 NGHYVVASIIDE

-1136 ATQVLEHSSAEF
+1136 ATQVLQHTNAEF

-1177 QYDGDIVS
+1177 QYDGDVVS

-1202 PNSNELIGINTKFT
+1202 PDSNTLNGTNTKFT

-1224 IVLRGMCHLVTEI
+1224 IVIRGMCHLVTEI

-1343 RYEVINEGARGRVAV
+1343 RYEVINEGARGRVAI
-1358 AMDQTQETMTLE
+1358 AMDSSQETMTLE
-1370 DGTLFPNSGTLIMN
+1370 DGTLFPSSGTLIMN

-1389 YNNKTGNILTGL
+1389 YNNKSGNLLTGL

-1414 QRTYTAGSAIAHT
+1414 QRTYTAGDAISHT
-1427 KGSGVVLLSTT
+1427 RGSGVVLLSTT

-1469 EVQISTT
+1469 EIEISTD

-1507 LLLKNIEITTQGGN
+1507 LLLKNIEITTQGGTA
-1521 SNQGVIVEGVMNP
+1521 SQGVIVEGVMNP
-1534 KNYPID
+1534 KNFPVD
-1540 PEDIKWG
+1540 PTNILWN

-1564 SGGDVTWEGA
+1564 SGADVTWEGA
-1574 ASAITGDN
+1574 ASPISAAN
-1582 VYNQNYNTNYVYFN
+1582 NHNQNYRTSWVIFDKTA
-1596 RVDVEGVQI
+1596 VAGVQI
-1605 GWGVTGG
+1605 GWSITGG
-1612 GLKGGATVSNIW
+1612 DLKGGTTVTNIRNRNSSQV
-1624 YYSNTVV
+1624 YLV
-1631 RFRFSDRTTPGSA
+1631 FSDATRPGGT
-1644 GNTTYTFEPITE
+1644 GNTTYTFSPIVA

-1713 NAINATVN
+1713 NAINATIN